1 MTNSFLKDSTI
12 IGSSS
17 LHSDLG
23 ENELIKILNKVSQ
36 HKALANFPILD
47 EYVHYIL
54 KKNLQ
59 MNLVNLW
66 NPKTLDLFP
75 DIFKYKLIPLNKAH
89 PQVPTRLVK

>member
-1 MTNSFLKDSTI
+1 MANGFLKDPTI

-17 LHSDLG
+17 LHSQNSERMDLS
-23 ENELIKILNKVSQ
+23 KVSQ
-36 HKALANFPILD
+36 HKALISFPIPD

-54 KKNLQ
+54 KNNLQ
-59 MNLVNLW
+59 MNLINLW